1 MKKAVYSILGLFL
14 VFSCSQTKVENAVTV
29 NNHVT
34 EAPKNIPEKITFPS
48 LDGLTITANLYHL
61 NDSAPVIVLCHQ
73 ANFCKAEYAGIA
85 KTLMEK
91 GFNCLAIDQRSG
103 RGLVEEFNETWL
115 EAVKQKK
122 PTDFLDAEQDIV
134 AAVNFA
140 AKKYGKK
147 IILWGS
153 SYSSTLDLFIAMAN
167 DNIKAVISFSP
178 GDYFI
183 KEKGSLTK
191 MLATFSKPMF
201 VTSSKEEAKELT
213 AMVSGMKMNES
224 QTQFIPEAAGFHGSR
239 ALWKTS
245 ENNEEYW
252 KAIETFLEKI
262 K

>member
-1 MKKAVYSILGLFL
+1 MKKAIYSLFALIFILG
-14 VFSCSQTKVENAVTV
+14 CSESKVETAVQTDK
-29 NNHVT
+29 T
-34 EAPKNIPEKITFPS
+34 DSAKKNIPEKITFPS

-140 AKKYGKK
+140 AKKYGRK
-147 IILWGS
+147 IIVWGS
-153 SYSSTLDLFIAMAN
+153 SYSSTLVLFIAMTN
-167 DNIKAVISFSP
+167 DNVKAVISFSP

-201 VTSSKEEAKELT
+201 VTSSKEESKELS
-213 AMVSGMKMNES
+213 AMVSGMKMNEN
-224 QTQFIPEAAGFHGSR
+224 QMQFIPDSTGYHGSR
-239 ALWKTS
+239 ALWKTN

-252 KAIETFLEKI
+252 KAIDGFLTKV

>member
-1 MKKAVYSILGLFL
+1 MKKAVYSLLTLLL
-14 VFSCSQTKVENAVTV
+14 VFSCSETSTEKSAPANPNA
-29 NNHVT
+29 
-34 EAPKNIPEKITFPS
+34 EIAPINIPQKITFPS

-103 RGLVEEFNETWL
+103 RGLVEDFNETWL

-140 AKKYGKK
+140 AKKYGRK

-153 SYSSTLDLFIAMAN
+153 SYSSTLVLYIAMAN
-167 DNIKAVISFSP
+167 NNVQSVISFSP

-201 VTSSKEEAKELT
+201 VTSSKEESKELV
-213 AMVSGMKMNES
+213 AMVSGMKMNEN
-224 QTQFIPEAAGFHGSR
+224 QLQFIPDSTGYHGSR
-239 ALWKTS
+239 ALWKTN

-252 KAIETFLEKI
+252 NAVEAFLAKAK
-262 K
+262 